1 MAYALPR
8 KRNQRRSGDEQM
20 IQYADT
26 SMTYAS
32 YEQSAIQQR
41 QEDKPVQH
49 IILVDAHRL
58 ILVALQHVIDACPH
72 LRIQASLCR
81 TQQVFMCKDITTTQV
96 IMLGPSVALSD
107 CLAFIK
113 QIRERHL
120 QCGVVAIQQDL
131 CPETVHM
138 LVEQGVHALLD
149 EQASKKDLMQAISAA
164 AHGDCF
170 LSQSARSMF
179 AVARSRSA
187 GNLTEREI
195 QVLAHLK
202 QGETNF
208 RIANLLGLKEK
219 TIEKY
224 LTTIYDKLN
233 VRSRTEAILCLQKLH
248 F

>member
-1 MAYALPR
+1 
-8 KRNQRRSGDEQM
+8 M
-20 IQYADT
+20 IQYADK
-26 SMTYAS
+26 SILYAK
-32 YEQSAIQQR
+32 YEHCAILER
-41 QEDKPVQH
+41 QKAELVQH

-58 ILVALQHVIDACPH
+58 IRVALQRIIDACPH
-72 LRIQASLCR
+72 LHIQASLCR
-81 TQQVFMCKDITTTQV
+81 TQQVFTFRDIAAAQV

-113 QIRERHL
+113 QIRECHL
-120 QCGVVAIQQDL
+120 QCGVVVIQQDL

-138 LVEQGVHALLD
+138 LVEQGVYALLD
-149 EQASKKDLMQAISAA
+149 EQASEQDLIQAITAA

-170 LSQSARSMF
+170 LSQSARNML